1 MKSLTTLILV
11 FLLAFAAKGQE
22 LILATYRYAENDRI
36 KNITPLADEISRQTG
51 MQVSVKSY
59 PTVHEFVQAIQNDE
73 VDIALINTLGYL
85 LLESSNSA
93 YSMYPSLVLQI
104 RDNAKDNYKTA
115 IVSSTASGIRTL
127 ADAKQQAEQTNLL
140 LVSPGSTSGNL
151 VPRLIF
157 NSIGIQSPESVF
169 KSTSYGKTHR
179 ATLEAVVDGKVEL
192 GALGSN
198 EFFESQKNPEL
209 AKKIHLVWL
218 SPEIPLGPVLL
229 HKKIDTKTA
238 KAIQNIFLNLHESN
252 KAALE
257 AVKSGWSEAS
267 QTDQYSAIG
276 KDYYN
281 SFLNQSGDN
290 KGMEKILKQFSN

>member
-1 MKSLTTLILV
+1 MKTLTALIVFVHLV
-11 FLLAFAAKGQE
+11 FAAKGQE
-22 LILATYRYAENDRI
+22 LVLATYRYAENDRI
-36 KNITPLADEISRQTG
+36 KNIAPLADEISKETG
-51 MQVSVKSY
+51 MSVGVKSY

-85 LLESSNSA
+85 LLEAGNSS

-104 RDNAKDNYKTA
+104 RDDAKDNYKTA

-157 NSIGIQSPESVF
+157 NSRGIPNPESVF
-169 KSTSYGKTHR
+169 NSVSYGKTHK
-179 ATLEAVVDGKVEL
+179 ATLESIAEGKVEL

-198 EFFESQKNPEL
+198 EFFESQKDPEL
-209 AKKIHLVWL
+209 AKKVHLVWL

-229 HKKIDTKTA
+229 HKRIEPKTA
-238 KAIQNIFLNLHESN
+238 KSIQNTFLNLHESN

-257 AVKSGWSEAS
+257 SVKSGWSEAA
-267 QTDQYSAIG
+267 QTDQYTPISE
-276 KDYYN
+276 DYYDA
-281 SFLNQSGDN
+281 FMKQSGDK